1 MKPNHLPREVARQLG
16 PYYVYALVDPRDDMI
31 FYVGKG
37 TGSRLLAHGKAAD
50 LTSPGTGQT
59 AKQRLIREIRSKGF
73 EPRVDVIRHGLSEA
87 EALLVEASLIDSL
100 ANLTNLVSGHGSGV
114 GRKPLDEYTQRY
126 GARLVS
132 PNAPPVLLV
141 RLGEW
146 TDRDMAMQP
155 GYKRRGHGFRI
166 GITDRELLD
175 STRGWWRVSPASVE
189 RKGIHHAVAVHEGIT
204 RAVMTI
210 GKWHQRTDGRRAFHA
225 ELITSGA
232 LHRAWVGE
240 HGKRVDIESKSQSP
254 IIYWPFT
261 T

>member
-16 PYYVYALVDPRDDMI
+16 PYYVYALVDPRNDTI

-37 TGSRLLAHGKAAD
+37 TGARLLAHGKAAD
-50 LTSPGTGQT
+50 LTAPGTGQT

-73 EPRVDVIRHGLSEA
+73 EPRIDVIRHGLSEA

-100 ANLTNLVSGHGSGV
+100 ANLTNIVAGHGSGV

-141 RLGEW
+141 RLGAW
-146 TDRDMAMQP
+146 IDRDMAMQP

-166 GITDRELLD
+166 GMTDRELLD

-189 RKGIHHAVAVHEGIT
+189 RKGIEHAVAVHEGIT
-204 RAVMTI
+204 RAVLTI
-210 GKWHQRTDGRRAFHA
+210 GKWHQRAHGRRAFDA
-225 ELITSGA
+225 ELISSGA
-232 LHRAWVGE
+232 LHKAWVGA
-240 HGKRVDIESKSQSP
+240 HGKRVALPTGAQSP
-254 IIYWPFT
+254 LIYWPFK
-261 T
+261 